1 MRVIQLNT
9 LEDRS
14 VHDKQQWDSAVQ
26 FVERSVIEKLEVT
39 EQNLNNLVGP
49 SRTQQWLRWTNA
61 TAEQKEHAAVKNELE
76 RLLFSERVILLQ
88 FRILTAVLFLNFN
101 LIESPSNSVV

>member
-1 MRVIQLNT
+1 MLRVIQLNT

-39 EQNLNNLVGP
+39 EANLNNLVGP

-61 TAEQKEHAAVKNELE
+61 TPEQKQHASVKNELE
-76 RLLFSERVILLQ
+76 RLLFAERVIDNLFVAPCFLLK
-88 FRILTAVLFLNFN
+88 
-101 LIESPSNSVV
+101 

>member
-26 FVERSVIEKLEVT
+26 FVERSVVEKLDAT
-39 EQNLNNLVGP
+39 EGVLNSLVGP
-49 SRTQQWLRWTNA
+49 SRTHQWLRWTNA
-61 TAEQKEHAAVKNELE
+61 SPEQQQRRAVKNELE
-76 RLLFSERVILLQ
+76 RLLFSERVMQ
-88 FRILTAVLFLNFN
+88 RH
-101 LIESPSNSVV
+101 